1 MSEELFTV
9 AKTGPITGED
19 PWSMNGGSVTMHNK
33 VITYNLETGEPLGV
47 VGKDYNI
54 MQPAECYNL
63 IEATCGSVEQVRWD
77 GRTMIMQGA
86 MNSMLLPG
94 DDQVDNR
101 FTIINSFD
109 GSSAVHGLGI
119 SFRMFCMN
127 QLRMAFYEA
136 KNSGLK
142 VSIRHNGDWDSKL
155 DAFREAFENVQQSR
169 FDFNRNVSTLV
180 ERKVTSEDIETLWK
194 QVTPRVLKLTKAD
207 LDKEQTKLKIND
219 FINSCTA
226 VYESERDL
234 GCPDSMW
241 LAANAVT
248 KTIQHTA
255 GKRGRKADAD
265 RRFVNNAIGLRANDT
280 SYVMRTALELV

>member
-1 MSEELFTV
+1 MTDLFTV
-9 AKTGPITGED
+9 AKTGPITSDGI
-19 PWSMNGGSVTMHNK
+19 TMPSK
-33 VITYNLETGEPLGV
+33 CMTYIQETGQPLGV

-54 MQPAECYNL
+54 MQPQECYDL

-77 GRTMIMQGA
+77 GKTMIMQGA
-86 MNSMLLPG
+86 MNKMLLPG
-94 DDQVDNR
+94 DDEVDNR

-127 QLRMAFYEA
+127 QLRMAFREA

-155 DAFREAFENVQQSR
+155 DGFREAFENVQQGR
-169 FDFNRNVSTLV
+169 FDFNRHVSTLV
-180 ERKVTSEDIETLWK
+180 ERKVTSADIDDLWK
-194 QVTPRVLKLTKAD
+194 QVAPRVLKLTKAD
-207 LDKEQTKLKIND
+207 LEKEETKFKVEN
-219 FINSCTA
+219 FINICTG

-265 RRFVNNAIGLRANDT
+265 RRFVNNAIGLKANDT